1 MSVLDQPGKGGTM
14 SSKLR
19 VGAASAVLLAL
30 AGVAPLSA
38 QVISDPAAIR
48 ACLCD
53 EVHMTTLA
61 DAMHQQQRSYD
72 EQRLALQQL
81 DEAVRTR
88 RAQIDVYNPAEI
100 DAFKQ
105 LLSQRDQADD
115 DFAGPAT
122 QNYTE
127 AVSRYNQSVAA
138 YNANCAG
145 RSYESTQLSQAR
157 QNLDCPKP

>member
-1 MSVLDQPGKGGTM
+1 M
-14 SSKLR
+14 SSRLR
-19 VGAASAVLLAL
+19 VGAAAAAFIAL
-30 AGVAPLSA
+30 AGLAPASA

-53 EVHMTTLA
+53 EVQMTALA

-72 EQRLALQQL
+72 DQRLALQQL
-81 DEAVRTR
+81 DETVRTR

-105 LLSQRDQADD
+105 LLSQRDQAQD
-115 DFAGPAT
+115 DFAGAAT
-122 QNYTE
+122 QNYAE
-127 AVSRYNQSVAA
+127 AVNRYNQSVAA
-138 YNANCAG
+138 YNASCASH
-145 RSYESTQLSQAR
+145 SYDSTQLSQAR